1 MCVCVWSTGGGDRSK
16 TNENFHS
23 KSFGSFGK
31 VSQKPPN
38 EACSQCNRNYLHN
51 MYIFTM
57 GAHGE
62 TRQLP
67 KRYNAE
73 TVIYVTIEQQ
83 LLDDI
88 ALSEAEQT
96 AVRTAKDSLKIV
108 YFCLFRTI
116 FFTLY
121 VYLFMLAN
129 NTFRCQKSSIF
140 RKHCCNPNWLLANNL
155 EGIS

>member
-116 FFTLY
+116 FFHTLSTSI
-121 VYLFMLAN
+121 YLCWRITRFDA
-129 NTFRCQKSSIF
+129 KSQVF
-140 RKHCCNPNWLLANNL
+140 L
-155 EGIS
+155 ENIAVILIGC